1 MGWLW
6 QRTQRTQ
13 KRVTSVAVGVQAGAQ
28 VTTDQGCNK
37 VEITNHNT
45 LMVIFPPFSSNYS
58 LFQGSP
64 VFHHSTVVFCLSI
77 SSIQHAPYHM

>member
-28 VTTDQGCNK
+28 VTSGQGRD
-37 VEITNHNT
+37 VALSGYH
-45 LMVIFPPFSSNYS
+45 LVIS
-58 LFQGSP
+58 
-64 VFHHSTVVFCLSI
+64 
-77 SSIQHAPYHM
+77 

>member
-28 VTTDQGCNK
+28 VTSDQGRDVALSGYHRGYHPAAVN
-37 VEITNHNT
+37 I
-45 LMVIFPPFSSNYS
+45 LILSPP
-58 LFQGSP
+58 
-64 VFHHSTVVFCLSI
+64 
-77 SSIQHAPYHM
+77 APGR